1 LADFRDNI
9 AVPMIVALTPSG
21 LLHRISYRHV
31 MWFVVLA
38 ISSQACALLDPR
50 SKVRNIPGLEEA
62 ELRDRMKKDHAS
74 DGQGGR
80 VSQLHATPSAIAFG
94 DVPVAS
100 TTQRAVV
107 VSNPA
112 TFPVTII
119 HASVQGGCGFA
130 MSNDPGNGSIV
141 AAHGDITFTITF
153 LPTQRR
159 ACSGSLLLEIDS
171 AGGRFMRVPIEGR
184 GV

>member
-1 LADFRDNI
+1 MLV
-9 AVPMIVALTPSG
+9 AVTPS
-21 LLHRISYRHV
+21 LLFHRISVRHV

-38 ISSQACALLDPR
+38 ISSQACAVLDIADKV
-50 SKVRNIPGLEEA
+50 SKTPGLEEA
-62 ELRDRMKKDHAS
+62 QRRKGMERDRAS
-74 DGQGGR
+74 DGHGGR
-80 VSQLHATPSAIAFG
+80 ASQLHATPSAIAFG

-112 TFPVTII
+112 TFPVTLI
-119 HASVQGGCGFA
+119 HATVQGECDFA
-130 MSNDPGNGSIV
+130 MSNNPGNGLIV
-141 AAHGDITFTITF
+141 AAHGDMTFTITF

>member
-1 LADFRDNI
+1 
-9 AVPMIVALTPSG
+9 MC
-21 LLHRISYRHV
+21 
-31 MWFVVLA
+31 FVVLA
-38 ISSQACALLDPR
+38 IGSQACGVLETTDKV
-50 SKVRNIPGLEEA
+50 SKIPGFEEA
-62 ELRDRMKKDHAS
+62 QRRKGMEKDRAS

-80 VSQLHATPSAIAFG
+80 ASQLRAIPSAIAFG

-112 TFPVTII
+112 SFPVTVIHASLQVI
-119 HASVQGGCGFA
+119 HASVQGRDFA
-130 MSNDPGNGSIV
+130 MSNNPGNGLIV
-141 AAHGDITFTITF
+141 AAHGDMAFTITF

-159 ACSGSLLLEIDS
+159 ACSGSLLLEVDS

>member
-1 LADFRDNI
+1 ML
-9 AVPMIVALTPSG
+9 MIVALTPSW
-21 LLHRISYRHV
+21 LSHRISYRHV
-31 MWFVVLA
+31 MCFVVLA
-38 ISSQACALLDPR
+38 IGSQACAVLETTDKV
-50 SKVRNIPGLEEA
+50 SKIPGFEEA
-62 ELRDRMKKDHAS
+62 QRRKGMEKDRAS

-80 VSQLHATPSAIAFG
+80 ASQLHATPSAIAFG

-112 TFPVTII
+112 SFPVTVI
-119 HASVQGGCGFA
+119 HASVQGGCDFA
-130 MSNDPGNGSIV
+130 MSNSPGNELIV
-141 AAHGDITFTITF
+141 AAHGDMTFTITF

-159 ACSGSLLLEIDS
+159 ACSGSLLLEVDS

>member
-1 LADFRDNI
+1 
-9 AVPMIVALTPSG
+9 
-21 LLHRISYRHV
+21 

-38 ISSQACALLDPR
+38 ISSQACAVLDTWDKV
-50 SKVRNIPGLEEA
+50 SKIPGLQEA
-62 ELRDRMKKDHAS
+62 QRRKDMEKDRAS
-74 DGQGGR
+74 DGRGGR
-80 VSQLHATPSAIAFG
+80 ASQLHATPSAIAFG

-112 TFPVTII
+112 TFPVTVI
-119 HASVQGGCGFA
+119 HASVQGVCDFA
-130 MSNDPGNGSIV
+130 MSNNPGNGLIV
-141 AAHGDITFTITF
+141 AAHGDVTFTITF

-171 AGGRFMRVPIEGR
+171 AAGRFMRVPIDGR

>member
-1 LADFRDNI
+1 
-9 AVPMIVALTPSG
+9 MMVAFTPSWP
-21 LLHRISYRHV
+21 LHRISNRHV
-31 MWFVVLA
+31 IWFVVLA
-38 ISSQACALLDPR
+38 ISSQACAVLDITDKV
-50 SKVRNIPGLEEA
+50 SKIPGLEEA
-62 ELRDRMKKDHAS
+62 QRRKDMEKDRAS
-74 DGQGGR
+74 NGQGGR
-80 VSQLHATPSAIAFG
+80 ASQLHATPSAIAFG

-112 TFPVTII
+112 TFPVTVI
-119 HASVQGGCGFA
+119 HASVQGGCDFA
-130 MSNDPGNGSIV
+130 ISNNLGNGLIV
-141 AAHGDITFTITF
+141 AAHGDMTFTITF